1 MTYKENPLHQVMNE
15 EGSYTVICNVTG
27 AKEPV
32 TKTII
37 VKPLFDLTVEGATE
51 IYVGETLELTAKNG
65 STVIDGNDVLWE
77 VNKQS

>member
-27 AKEPV
+27 AKESV

-37 VKPLFDLTVEGATE
+37 VKPLFDLAVEGATE
-51 IYVGETLELTAKNG
+51 LYVGEVLELTAKNG